1 MRSLPEK
8 TLEHWTGLY
17 LASRFARAEQWWPTL
32 GEDVALALRSSLTSP
47 GKVLLL
53 EIKVPEA
60 TSAGHSLS
68 ISTAQLR
75 RYLSR
80 RLPVFYVL
88 PVPFW
93 SGSIS
98 SGGPVPVTP
107 ASWWRRRSHPQWFGN
122 WTYVL
127 SGSEVAAHVSMT
139 ADNPV
144 LYTVPNEGTHLSSNP
159 PALAAAIPWSIF
171 WSEVQKCGPGGAVT
185 WRITKDPGGE
195 LSAKSPADLEQL
207 NFADLQN
214 ELLLEAGDNLVV
226 LHIDESELRADI

>member
-1 MRSLPEK
+1 LPEK

-32 GEDVALALRSSLTSP
+32 GEDVALALRGSLTSP

-60 TSAGHSLS
+60 TPTGHSLS
-68 ISTAQLR
+68 ISTMQLQ
-75 RYLSR
+75 RYLGH

-88 PVPFW
+88 PAPFW

-98 SGGPVPVTP
+98 SGGFVPVTP

-127 SGSEVAAHVSMT
+127 SASDVARHVSMS
-139 ADNPV
+139 AENPV
-144 LYTVPNEGTHLSSNP
+144 LYTVPNGAVDVSSYS
-159 PALAAAIPWSIF
+159 PALASAVPWPIF
-171 WSEVQKCGPGGAVT
+171 WSDVQNCGPGGTVT

-195 LSAKSPADLEQL
+195 LSAKSSAGQEQVNL
-207 NFADLQN
+207 GDLQN
-214 ELLLEAGDNLVV
+214 ELLLEVGDNLVV
-226 LHIDESELRADI
+226 LHIDERELRDGYLDH